1 MQTPGY
7 PVAYVGNIGF
17 DVHSSEL
24 RKLFEDCNVTKVR
37 LHTDKDTGKSKGFAH
52 IHFAD
57 DECLDRWALLSSRLI
72 AWNSVAKQTS
82 HWVFAGQCLMMALS
96 LGGAESRL
104 AMLNPRRCNEKVM
117 AFGCQLDN
125 APCPFI
131 QEDNMIK
138 QKTGNCHFIGK
149 GYLTLCA
156 CLHAQRLKMLW
167 QMCKQS
173 ASYASFSFCCAHSTY
188 LSIRPRIRWPS

>member
-57 DECLDRWALLSSRLI
+57 DECLDRWVLSSRLV
-72 AWNSVAKQTS
+72 AWDSAATHSVNR
-82 HWVFAGQCLMMALS
+82 VFAGRCRMMAPS
-96 LGGAESRL
+96 SGGAESRL
-104 AMLNPRRCNEKVM
+104 AMPNPRRRNEKVV
-117 AFGCQLDN
+117 ASGCQIGVPPYVSTARGQHDEADDWKLPSDWYRSSHI
-125 APCPFI
+125 ACP
-131 QEDNMIK
+131 
-138 QKTGNCHFIGK
+138 
-149 GYLTLCA
+149 
-156 CLHAQRLKMLW
+156 
-167 QMCKQS
+167 
-173 ASYASFSFCCAHSTY
+173 
-188 LSIRPRIRWPS
+188 P

>member
-57 DECLDRWALLSSRLI
+57 DECLDRWVLSSRL
-72 AWNSVAKQTS
+72 VARDS
-82 HWVFAGQCLMMALS
+82 AAMHSISWAFAGRCLTMALS
-96 LGGAESRL
+96 LGAAGSRL
-104 AMLNPRRCNEKVM
+104 DMLNPRNHNQKVV
-117 AFGCQLDN
+117 ASGCQLEVP
-125 APCPFI
+125 PCICTLRGQPEQAGDWRLPFDWQVI
-131 QEDNMIK
+131 S
-138 QKTGNCHFIGK
+138 HS
-149 GYLTLCA
+149 A
-156 CLHAQRLKMLW
+156 CVHAQSHELL
-167 QMCKQS
+167 Q
-173 ASYASFSFCCAHSTY
+173 
-188 LSIRPRIRWPS
+188 